1 MHQAVNFSRR
11 NFVQLG
17 GVATLGATAASIYSP
32 AVAQAGELIEG
43 APVIP
48 SFFTAPDPIAEADIA
63 ETYDY
68 DLVIVGAGNSGI
80 AAAAAAVKTGVKVA
94 VVEKWNTTNGQG
106 NEGSGIDL
114 DESDEAAVQHL
125 VNMHLKGNS
134 WRPRRDVVETWAHR
148 SGEAL
153 HYLLDFFADC
163 ENPLKYEYEPGEVE
177 PVAYPGTDKKATLF
191 WVCPTEGNYMKA
203 LKVYAD
209 FLASKGVDFYYET
222 PAMQLL
228 QDESGRVNGI
238 VCQNTDGAYLK
249 FNATKGVI
257 LCTGDYQNDPEMV
270 SWYLPDF
277 AHSEPKQ
284 IGKTGDG
291 LKMALWVGGV
301 VEPVGHTKMSHGYG
315 NGPMGDEPFLILDM
329 TGKRFCDETVTLW
342 ERQTFFRFADET
354 CQYVQLFDSNYAEQV
369 EGWGG
374 KATPEEKFPTYMPES
389 EEHNGKGKLFQA
401 DTLEELAGKLGIEDV
416 ETFIASVERY
426 NELVSAGSD
435 DDFGKD
441 PQYLKPVDTAPF
453 YGIYRNAGITAITSG
468 ILTDASQRVIDAND
482 EPIAGLY
489 AAGNTAGGFFGG
501 VEYQLRTIEGISIG
515 KAFTGGYVAV
525 ETALND

>member
-153 HYLLDFFADC
+153 Q
-163 ENPLKYEYEPGEVE
+163 V
-177 PVAYPGTDKKATLF
+177 
-191 WVCPTEGNYMKA
+191 
-203 LKVYAD
+203 
-209 FLASKGVDFYYET
+209 
-222 PAMQLL
+222 
-228 QDESGRVNGI
+228 
-238 VCQNTDGAYLK
+238 
-249 FNATKGVI
+249 
-257 LCTGDYQNDPEMV
+257 V
-270 SWYLPDF
+270 S
-277 AHSEPKQ
+277 
-284 IGKTGDG
+284 
-291 LKMALWVGGV
+291 
-301 VEPVGHTKMSHGYG
+301 
-315 NGPMGDEPFLILDM
+315 
-329 TGKRFCDETVTLW
+329 R
-342 ERQTFFRFADET
+342 
-354 CQYVQLFDSNYAEQV
+354 
-369 EGWGG
+369 
-374 KATPEEKFPTYMPES
+374 
-389 EEHNGKGKLFQA
+389 KL
-401 DTLEELAGKLGIEDV
+401 V
-416 ETFIASVERY
+416 
-426 NELVSAGSD
+426 
-435 DDFGKD
+435 
-441 PQYLKPVDTAPF
+441 
-453 YGIYRNAGITAITSG
+453 
-468 ILTDASQRVIDAND
+468 
-482 EPIAGLY
+482 
-489 AAGNTAGGFFGG
+489 
-501 VEYQLRTIEGISIG
+501 
-515 KAFTGGYVAV
+515 
-525 ETALND
+525 